1 MAARRTELVTALAL
15 GAIAL
20 AGTALVARVDPH
32 EPGHY
37 PVCPLFALT
46 GLYCAACGG
55 LRAVHDL
62 AHGDLAGAWD
72 MNPVLV
78 LAVPVLLVAWLRW
91 VRRAAR
97 HEPPRPARG
106 TAAPLAV
113 LVLLVVYSV
122 LRNVPALAHWLAP

>member
-97 HEPPRPARG
+97 HEPPRLARG

-122 LRNVPALAHWLAP
+122 LRNVPALAPWLAP

>member
-122 LRNVPALAHWLAP
+122 LRNVPALAPWLAP